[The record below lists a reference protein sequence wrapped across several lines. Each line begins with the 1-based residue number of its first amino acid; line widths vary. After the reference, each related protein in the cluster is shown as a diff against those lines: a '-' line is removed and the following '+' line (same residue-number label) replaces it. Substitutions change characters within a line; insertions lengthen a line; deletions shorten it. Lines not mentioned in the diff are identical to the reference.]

1 MNQKPTLER
10 IVTVGMV
17 ALAVIS
23 LIFLFNRSL
32 GVPPIINRVIVL
44 LLLTGVIAALVESVK
59 QL

>member
-10 IVTVGMV
+10 IITVGMV

-32 GVPPIINRVIVL
+32 GVPPIINRVIAL
-44 LLLTGVIAALVESVK
+44 LLLTGVVAALVESAK

>member
-10 IVTVGMV
+10 IVTVGVV

-32 GVPPIINRVIVL
+32 GVPPIIKRVIVL
-44 LLLTGVIAALVESVK
+44 LLLTGVVAALVESAK

>member
-10 IVTVGMV
+10 IVTVGVV
-17 ALAVIS
+17 ALAVIA
-23 LIFLFNRSL
+23 LVFLFNRSL

-44 LLLTGVIAALVESVK
+44 LLLTGVISALIESIK